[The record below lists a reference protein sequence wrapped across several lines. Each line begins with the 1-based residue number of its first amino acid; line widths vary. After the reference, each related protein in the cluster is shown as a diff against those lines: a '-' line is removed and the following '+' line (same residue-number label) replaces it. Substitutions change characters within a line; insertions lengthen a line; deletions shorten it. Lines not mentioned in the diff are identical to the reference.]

1 MSAVRQCPRASAA
14 ALYGGLLAMARPLA
28 LRRARLLG
36 FIPDL
41 LVMVS

>member
-1 MSAVRQCPRASAA
+1 MATAHSCAHAIAA

-36 FIPDL
+36 FMLDL
-41 LVMVS
+41 LMMVF

>member
-1 MSAVRQCPRASAA
+1 MSTVRQCPHASAA

-36 FIPDL
+36 FMADL
-41 LVMVS
+41 LVMVF